1 MPIASLICRT
11 EPNKKTNEETENK
24 NRDAQKKRSSHKAV
38 ESVLRS
44 EGSLWWE
51 RFVKKVGL
59 EPGVKERGS
68 YGW

>member
-1 MPIASLICRT
+1 MANLICRT
-11 EPNKKTNEETENK
+11 KPQQKRLMKKTKNK
-24 NRDAQKKRSSHKAV
+24 NRDAQTKRTSHKAV
-38 ESVLRS
+38 ESVLRL

-59 EPGVKERGS
+59 EQGVKERGS